1 MTKYRLFLVG
11 KRSNLLCAYAQNEP
25 MGPLC
30 IPIDNNG
37 THRVVYI
44 HKGPLVFKQTSL
56 PSCVKLR
63 VKKINSLLVGF

>member
-37 THRVVYI
+37 THATPILSEEAYEI
-44 HKGPLVFKQTSL
+44 
-56 PSCVKLR
+56 
-63 VKKINSLLVGF
+63 